1 MRTVCDYLGGLYQ
14 LARLFVISG
23 FRARGPYWDWRHHTA
38 FGRGEPARRLERW
51 GAILRYGRWMHR
63 MRRAG

>member
-1 MRTVCDYLGGLYQ
+1 LGGVYQ

-23 FRARGPYWDWRHHTA
+23 CRTTGPYWEWRFHTA
-38 FGRGEPARRLERW
+38 FGRGEPAGRLERW
-51 GAILRYGRWMHR
+51 GAMLRYGRWMHR